1 MLHRYLSIVA
11 ALGLSLTIGSL
22 LAADPQKFR
31 TDADGPY
38 KPDELKKL
46 ASKNKGEVL
55 LWYQLVEGQ
64 FPPEGSA
71 HAVSGELMFVDHLER
86 RFQIRVDRNDS
97 QERGVWDLPLD
108 ATMLPYGAISYHGAP
123 AALQDIPLGTHL
135 NGLFYLKDPKDHS
148 PGPDTAYK
156 RKTPE
161 YDFRRCFRLEDDFT
175 FHARQGQLWKIDS
188 VDLTTRKLVAT
199 LERDGTTIGKPQ
211 TFDLTSSTRV
221 WQGSGM
227 GDLKSLEASQSVLFN
242 FTWATLYGPGRV
254 LDVWIDEPARQLA
267 KSQQIERHRNHIRE
281 RGLAGWVDAVD
292 DDAQIVTITFFG
304 GVDPKLFEE
313 LSLTNAEPFGWPLS
327 KPEDKPTAPKGTI
340 AVARESLMTYDPVN
354 DRKGGNILEIKKVP
368 AQPGSSGV
376 QIRVKC
382 DMLLEGFRP
391 RRVVRFYPATW
402 KVIALPREEQFFGRE

>member
-1 MLHRYLSIVA
+1 MLHRCLSIIVI
-11 ALGLSLTIGSL
+11 LCLTAGSL
-22 LAADPQKFR
+22 LGSDTPKFR

-55 LWYQLVEGQ
+55 QWYQLVEGQ

-86 RFQIRVDRNDS
+86 RFQIRVDRNDT
-97 QERGVWDLPLD
+97 QDRGVWDLPLD
-108 ATMLPYGAISYHGAP
+108 ATMLPYGAIYYHGAP

-135 NGLFYLKDPKDHS
+135 HGLFYLKDPNDKS

-161 YDFRRCFRLEDDFT
+161 FDFRRCFRLEDDFT
-175 FHARQGQLWKIDS
+175 FHARQGQTWKIDS
-188 VDLTTRKLVAT
+188 VDLSTKKLVAT
-199 LERDGTTIGKPQ
+199 LERDGAPVGKPQ

-221 WQGSGM
+221 YRGNGAE
-227 GDLKSLEASQSVLFN
+227 DLKSLEAGQTVLFN
-242 FTWATLYGPGRV
+242 LTWVTLYGPGRL
-254 LDVWIDEPARQLA
+254 LDVWIDEPARKLA
-267 KSQQIERHRNHIRE
+267 TSQQLERHRNHIRE

-292 DDAQIVTITFFG
+292 DEAQIVTITFFD
-304 GVDPKLFEE
+304 GVDPKLFAE
-313 LSLTNAEPFGWPLS
+313 LNGINSEPFGWPLN
-327 KPEDKPTAPKGTI
+327 KKEDDPTAPKGTI

-354 DRKGGNILEIKKVP
+354 DRKGGNILEIKKIPV
-368 AQPGSSGV
+368 QPGSSGV

-382 DMLLEGFRP
+382 DLLLEGFRP